1 MKYKKFINK
10 IYILL
15 SIITFIVLFIVISEI
30 LQNNHEHE
38 YNIDTET
45 YDLVVVEEIYTV
57 TEEMYIN
64 TEEQEPTEVEEIYI
78 NTEEQE
84 PTEVEQ
90 QENTLDDIDIYEI
103 SNLECILQNPELP
116 TGCEVTS
123 LDIVLQYLGFNI
135 DKCDLSDNYLPK
147 CKIGTDTPY
156 NAFLGNPRDSHSYG
170 CYSPVIV
177 SCCNDYFSQNGIY
190 NYEAADISGL
200 EFEELFEYVCN
211 DTPVIV
217 WGTTYMSEPY
227 ESTTWNINGSNFTW
241 KASEHCMVL
250 YGFNLEENIVCISD
264 PLVGNTKYNLDV
276 FKDRYNKMY
285 KQAVIIQKVQ

>member
-1 MKYKKFINK
+1 MKHKKFINK
-10 IYILL
+10 ISILL
-15 SIITFIVLFIVISEI
+15 SIITFIVLFIVIFLIS
-30 LQNNHEHE
+30 QNNHEYE
-38 YNIDTET
+38 YNIDTDT
-45 YDLVVVEEIYTV
+45 YDSTEEIYTIA

-64 TEEQEPTEVEEIYI
+64 NEDQEPTE
-78 NTEEQE
+78 TEE
-84 PTEVEQ
+84 EQ
-90 QENTLDDIDIYEI
+90 QENILDDIEIYEI

-147 CKIGTDTPY
+147 CEIGTDIPY

-170 CYSPVIV
+170 CYFPVIV

-190 NYEAADISGL
+190 NYEAVDISGL

-211 DTPVIV
+211 DIPVIV
-217 WGTTYMSEPY
+217 WGTMYMTEPY
-227 ESTTWNINGSNFTW
+227 ESTTWNINGSDFTW

-250 YGFNLEENIVCISD
+250 YGFDLEESIVYISD
-264 PLVGNTKYNLDV
+264 QLVGNTKYDLDV
-276 FKDRYNKMY
+276 FKDRYNQMY
-285 KQAVIIQKVQ
+285 RQAVIIQKVQ

>member
-1 MKYKKFINK
+1 MKCKKFINK
-10 IYILL
+10 ISILLL
-15 SIITFIVLFIVISEI
+15 SIITFIVLFIVIFLI
-30 LQNNHEHE
+30 LRNNHEYE
-38 YNIDTET
+38 YNIDTEAND
-45 YDLVVVEEIYTV
+45 YVVEEIYTIA

-64 TEEQEPTEVEEIYI
+64 SEDQEPTE
-78 NTEEQE
+78 
-84 PTEVEQ
+84 TEVEQ
-90 QENTLDDIDIYEI
+90 QENVLDYIDIYEI

-170 CYSPVIV
+170 CYSQAIV

-200 EFEELFEYVCN
+200 EFEELFKYVCN

-227 ESTTWNINGSNFTW
+227 KSTTWNINGNNFTW
-241 KASEHCMVL
+241 KANEHCMVF
-250 YGFNLEENIVCISD
+250 YGFNLEENIVYISD

-276 FKDRYNKMY
+276 FKDRYNQMY